1 MVRFSLS
8 SWSQDLVIWPG
19 LTSLNIPTQE
29 LLSWR
34 MFHVD
39 LKKNVF
45 SVAIGWNVLYMS
57 VRSVWSMLFKSIVS
71 ILIFCLDLSIVES
84 RGAIIILLFISPFIP
99 VNICFVYLC
108 SPIYIYSCYIP
119 WWIDPFAIIE
129 WCYLSLLTVYDLKS
143 ILLDTSVVS
152 PDTPNTFTALF
163 FPHHSGHSISARAH
177 LSWWCPHMKS
187 PYSWCSCLWCICCSW
202 DVDGNSWV
210 NFLILEYV
218 LLEKNSVCW

>member
-108 SPIYIYSCYIP
+108 SPIYIYSCLLCIFMFSYI
-119 WWIDPFAIIE
+119 
-129 WCYLSLLTVYDLKS
+129 YLQLLYPLMNWSLCHYRVMLSVSFDSLWFKVYFVGYK
-143 ILLDTSVVS
+143 
-152 PDTPNTFTALF
+152 
-163 FPHHSGHSISARAH
+163 
-177 LSWWCPHMKS
+177 
-187 PYSWCSCLWCICCSW
+187 CS
-202 DVDGNSWV
+202 
-210 NFLILEYV
+210 
-218 LLEKNSVCW
+218 